1 MGNIVTMNT
10 FTDILKKNIDEI
22 LDTTTVPGVVL
33 AVQKVLIQNSLDET
47 EAGRQLTRELLSSL
61 SHTDAVQKVFKYMM

>member
-1 MGNIVTMNT
+1 MDTIVTINT
-10 FTDILKKNIDEI
+10 FTDVLKKNIDEI
-22 LDTTTVPGVVL
+22 LATTTVPGVVL
-33 AVQKVLIQNSLDET
+33 AVQKVLVQNNLDET

>member
-1 MGNIVTMNT
+1 MDTIVTMNT
-10 FTDILKKNIDEI
+10 FTDVLKKNIDEI
-22 LDTTTVPGVVL
+22 LATTTVPGVVL
-33 AVQKVLIQNSLDET
+33 AVQKVLVQNNLDET

>member
-1 MGNIVTMNT
+1 MDNTVTINT
-10 FTDILKKNIDEI
+10 FTDVLKKNIDEI
-22 LDTTTVPGVVL
+22 LATTTVPGVVL
-33 AVQKVLIQNSLDET
+33 AVQKVLVQNNLDET

>member
-1 MGNIVTMNT
+1 MDTIVTMNT
-10 FTDILKKNIDEI
+10 FTDVLKKNIDEI
-22 LDTTTVPGVVL
+22 LATTTVPGAVL
-33 AVQKVLIQNSLDET
+33 AVQKVLVQNNLDET

>member
-1 MGNIVTMNT
+1 MDTIVTMNT
-10 FTDILKKNIDEI
+10 FTDVLKKNIDEI
-22 LDTTTVPGVVL
+22 LDTATVPGVVL
-33 AVQKVLIQNSLDET
+33 AVQKVLIQNNLDET

>member
-1 MGNIVTMNT
+1 MDNIVTMNT

-22 LDTTTVPGVVL
+22 LATTTVPGVVL

-61 SHTDAVQKVFKYMM
+61 SHTDAVQKVFKYMV

>member
-1 MGNIVTMNT
+1 MDTIVTMNT
-10 FTDILKKNIDEI
+10 FTDVLKKNIDEI
-22 LDTTTVPGVVL
+22 LATTTVPGIVL
-33 AVQKVLIQNSLDET
+33 AVQKVLIQNNLDET

>member
-1 MGNIVTMNT
+1 MDNIVTMNT
-10 FTDILKKNIDEI
+10 FTDVLKKNIDEI
-22 LDTTTVPGVVL
+22 LATTTVPGVVL
-33 AVQKVLIQNSLDET
+33 AVQKVLIQNNLDET

>member
-1 MGNIVTMNT
+1 MDSIVTMNT
-10 FTDILKKNIDEI
+10 FTDVLKKNIDEI
-22 LDTTTVPGVVL
+22 LATTTVPGVVL
-33 AVQKVLIQNSLDET
+33 AVQKVLVQNNLDET

>member
-1 MGNIVTMNT
+1 MDTIVTMNT
-10 FTDILKKNIDEI
+10 FTDVLKKNIDEI
-22 LDTTTVPGVVL
+22 LATTTVPGIVL
-33 AVQKVLIQNSLDET
+33 AVQKVLVQNNLDET

>member
-1 MGNIVTMNT
+1 MDTIVTMNT
-10 FTDILKKNIDEI
+10 FTDVLKKNIDEI
-22 LDTTTVPGVVL
+22 LATTTVPGVVL
-33 AVQKVLIQNSLDET
+33 AVQKVLIQNNLDET